1 MVPFLVP
8 LSRSVLQVTSL
19 NDSSTFLQS
28 LKMLSKE
35 AASGK
40 HKASSPRGVQNLNT
54 EGETQIHVQNL
65 HVLKSTPQ
73 TKCLSWA
80 PIWVVRKNTNVKLIK
95 VQVVVGL
102 PLEIQV
108 KRRVK
113 NLEGDSGHLI
123 YWTNFTYEAPLDLHI
138 TNFILPF
145 NFAAFLSKLLHIS
158 AVNYKHIGIK
168 HFWHAGLEFY
178 GQRPLEDTLLH

>member
-54 EGETQIHVQNL
+54 EGETQSTCFKKYTTNKVFVLGTNL
-65 HVLKSTPQ
+65 SCKKKHE
-73 TKCLSWA
+73 
-80 PIWVVRKNTNVKLIK
+80 RKT
-95 VQVVVGL
+95 
-102 PLEIQV
+102 
-108 KRRVK
+108 
-113 NLEGDSGHLI
+113 H
-123 YWTNFTYEAPLDLHI
+123 
-138 TNFILPF
+138 
-145 NFAAFLSKLLHIS
+145 
-158 AVNYKHIGIK
+158 
-168 HFWHAGLEFY
+168 
-178 GQRPLEDTLLH
+178 